1 MPFDNTFSV
10 KSADMPRYVAEI
22 AQLKEEFKGQID
34 IYCALEAVEHQDR
47 MTIFDL
53 IIVDGE
59 LIEIK
64 KRDKG
69 KPLVGKDERTAIEF
83 IEKYWKEIVEK
94 WVSFF
99 VYKKRVRCTDIKT
112 KLK

>member
-1 MPFDNTFSV
+1 
-10 KSADMPRYVAEI
+10 
-22 AQLKEEFKGQID
+22 
-34 IYCALEAVEHQDR
+34 

-69 KPLVGKDERTAIEF
+69 KPLAGKDERTAIEF
-83 IEKYWKEIVEK
+83 IELCCDDEWPNAN
-94 WVSFF
+94 
-99 VYKKRVRCTDIKT
+99 
-112 KLK
+112 